1 MTYNEAQAELEKIL
15 ASLRSDTF
23 DVDTLAEQTKRAA
36 ALLTECRARL
46 TRTEQE
52 LTQVLE
58 QLEADTQG

>member
-23 DVDTLAEQTKRAA
+23 DVDTLVEQTKRAA

-52 LTQVLE
+52 LAQVLE